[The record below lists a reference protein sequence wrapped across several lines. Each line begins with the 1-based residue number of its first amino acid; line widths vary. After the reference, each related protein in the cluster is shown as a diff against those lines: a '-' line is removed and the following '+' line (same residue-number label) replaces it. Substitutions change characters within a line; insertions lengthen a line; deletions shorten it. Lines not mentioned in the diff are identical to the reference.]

1 MLLIIVSSPT
11 LYAPHMLIEPA
22 ALKNA
27 DDMLKDVVKAMDKNG
42 DKVIQY
48 EGGCRNHLCCR
59 GL

>member
-1 MLLIIVSSPT
+1 MDVI
-11 LYAPHMLIEPA
+11 

-48 EGGCRNHLCCR
+48 EGVYYNCIYAFCSFAA
-59 GL
+59 